1 MTRPVFDS
9 IALPISRWLQD
20 EQDRERSKQEVRALA
35 READLGRLVSNI
47 RDIITDLLI
56 WRQQTNAQ
64 LERIEARLP
73 STERT
78 T

>member
-1 MTRPVFDS
+1 MTRPAFDS

-20 EQDRERSKQEVRALA
+20 EQDQERSKLEMRVLA
-35 READLGRLVSNI
+35 READINRLVSNM
-47 RDIITDLLI
+47 RDLITDLLI

>member
-9 IALPISRWLQD
+9 IALPLSRWLQD
-20 EQDRERSKQEVRALA
+20 ETERERDKLEARTLA
-35 READLGRLVSNI
+35 READIGRLVNNM

-56 WRQQTNAQ
+56 WRQQTNAR
-64 LERIEARLP
+64 LEGIEARLP